1 VTAPNFLHEPNWN
14 PSDITHL
21 LSTLGCP
28 YQIRSDAITAVGAPS
43 SIGYLV
49 RALYWLY
56 QVAKNFYV
64 TIENVPSVIQED
76 SEENKESMYDNS

>member
-1 VTAPNFLHEPNWN
+1 MSAPNFTHEPNWN
-14 PSDITHL
+14 PTEITYL
-21 LSTLGCP
+21 LLTLGCP

-56 QVAKNFYV
+56 QVGKNYFL
-64 TIENVPSVIQED
+64 TLEKVPSVI
-76 SEENKESMYDNS
+76 